1 MRRKQFLYVTSSP
14 QWTEWAERTAWSEWT
29 EWALSICHIQIC
41 RKMAGNCSCDLLLI
55 FLDVRGKSL
64 LYTILT
70 SRNCLKTWEEK
81 SLNTTRPTMTLTEP
95 HQKKI
100 RTPKPQDI
108 IMTST
113 SCFKMWEDKSFKTS
127 CPTMTLTE
135 RHQKEE
141 PYSQATRHQT
151 RTKKLLTFLSSNH
164 LSPIPLKQP
173 WTHKRKHLV
182 QQWH

>member
-1 MRRKQFLYVTSSP
+1 MSWTNCMTWMNWMSSVDMFHKNL
-14 QWTEWAERTAWSEWT
+14 QKNGW
-29 EWALSICHIQIC
+29 Q
-41 RKMAGNCSCDLLLI
+41 LLLWFASD
-55 FLDVRGKSL
+55 FLDVRGKSP
-64 LYTILT
+64 LYTVFT
-70 SRNCLKTWEEK
+70 SRNCLKTCEEK
-81 SLNTTRPTMTLTEP
+81 SLSTSHPTMTSTEP

-113 SCFKMWEDKSFKTS
+113 SCFKMWEDERFKTS

-173 WTHKRKHLV
+173 WIHKRKHLV
-182 QQWH
+182 QQWN